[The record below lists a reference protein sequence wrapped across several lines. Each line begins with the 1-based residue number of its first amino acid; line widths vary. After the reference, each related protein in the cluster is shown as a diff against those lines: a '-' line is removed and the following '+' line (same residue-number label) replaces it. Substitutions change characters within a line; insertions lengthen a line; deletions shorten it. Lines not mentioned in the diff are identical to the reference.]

1 LFGPDGIQPAELWL
15 PLAMA
20 GPAEGGSVTVDFR
33 WPAGPATISV
43 DGLRFASAFGPVGPI
58 DGRVELAQLWP
69 PRTAKPQELR
79 IAALDLATLVD
90 AFDVPDLEAEGQID
104 ADLRFSFQDD
114 GKLLIEKGALR
125 ALGTGVLR
133 YRPDEPPAAL
143 AAQGENVGLLFR
155 AISNFHYEALAA
167 TVSGYLDGN
176 LKVALQLRGA
186 NPNLYEGQPIELNVD
201 LEAPILVLALA
212 GRDLMELPR
221 MVRDALS
228 RYEQ

>member
-1 LFGPDGIQPAELWL
+1 MLH
-15 PLAMA
+15 
-20 GPAEGGSVTVDFR
+20 FR
-33 WPAGPATISV
+33 WPAGPGTISV

-58 DGRVELAQLWP
+58 DSRVELAQVWP

-79 IAALDLATLVD
+79 IAALELATLVD

-104 ADLRFSFQDD
+104 ADLRFSVLD
-114 GKLLIEKGALR
+114 GGNLLIEEGAFT
-125 ALGTGVLR
+125 ALGSGVLR
-133 YRPDEPPAAL
+133 YRADAPPAML
-143 AAQGENVGLLFR
+143 AAQGESVDLLFR
-155 AISNFHYEALAA
+155 ALSDFHYETLAA
-167 TVSGYLDGN
+167 TVSGYLDGD